1 MTSRYVMAQIHMP
14 IEIKPDNTVVSLHE
28 YADIHIQSVISDFD
42 QLKRPSPNT
51 SLIDQ
56 INAVF
61 EKVKQE
67 EDAEKE
73 DAEVHLAQPAQL
85 VVQREDIK
93 PRARADHHNSSFK
106 RKGPYTH
113 RRTCKQRPPILTD
126 MDVDSS
132 QSLSAQA
139 A

>member
-14 IEIKPDNTVVSLHE
+14 IEIKSDNTVVSLHE
-28 YADIHIQSVISDFD
+28 YADIQVQSVISDFD
-42 QLKRPSPNT
+42 QLKRPSPNI
-51 SLIDQ
+51 SLMEQ

-61 EKVKQE
+61 NNVSSVNTKTE
-67 EDAEKE
+67 E
-73 DAEVHLAQPAQL
+73 DAEVHIAQPVQL

-93 PRARADHHNSSFK
+93 PRARSDHHNSSFK

-126 MDVDSS
+126 MDAGSY
-132 QSLSAQA
+132 QSPSAPA